1 MNASLARKMVAV
13 AATLFKV
20 GKIPGEHIKCDP
32 RYVGPVEVLIEGDNE
47 EATLTFIW
55 RNSAMNGPAN
65 INSVLFLRSL
75 LTENAID
82 VLFNRWEKMK

>member
-1 MNASLARKMVAV
+1 MEVSFVRKMVTAI
-13 AATLFKV
+13 AALNKME
-20 GKIPGEHIKCDP
+20 KIPGEHIKCSP
-32 RYVGPVEVLIEGDNE
+32 RHVGPVEVLIGGDSE
-47 EATLTFIW
+47 EATLTFVW